1 MTAFSDSSLEQTRV
15 RRRFSANVVRAA
27 ALFAADL
34 GAILTAATVAF
45 LLHMVVQKPP
55 MLRAVERVEQYGM
68 KWSGWGTLLVLA
80 LLLAY
85 FAVRGHYTLRL
96 PFWLELKGLVLGSLL
111 AFLAD
116 GLTRVSVFGVSYGL
130 ESGLRWLLMIP
141 AFILTRHAAKTLLAR
156 CGFWTLRTMLIG
168 ERSALID
175 ARTVLNSERGLG
187 YEMIATTTLDETA
200 GWTETGL
207 GAAIWSSGCEFVV
220 FVVGAGELQ
229 SERSVISALD
239 RLGVPYALMPALS
252 SNLFPTARFRSQHF
266 FTPGAVMLIRE
277 NQLAR
282 FASRS
287 LKTALDSIAAC
298 LLVVLFS
305 PVFLILFWK
314 VRADGGPALFRH
326 ERIGANGKPFYCLKF
341 RTMVTNADQVLQD
354 LLLHDAEARTEWATK
369 RKLTK
374 DPRVTSIGSF
384 LRNTSLDE
392 LPQLFN
398 VIRGEMSLVGPRPI
412 VQAETH
418 HYGYNLTYYCE
429 AKPGITGLWQVS
441 GRSCT
446 TYDERV
452 KLDVW
457 YVQNW
462 SLWHDGAILFKTI
475 PAVLTR
481 KGAQ

>member
-1 MTAFSDSSLEQTRV
+1 MTAFSDSSIEQARL
-15 RRRFSANVVRAA
+15 RRRVSATAIRAL
-27 ALFAADL
+27 ALLSADL
-34 GAILTAATVAF
+34 AAFLTAATAT
-45 LLHMVVQKPP
+45 LLLRMVVQSQPP
-55 MLRAVERVEQYGM
+55 LLTDIDKLDQYGVR
-68 KWSGWGTLLVLA
+68 WSGWGTAAALA
-80 LLLAY
+80 LLLCY
-85 FAVRGHYTLRL
+85 FAIRGHYTLRL
-96 PFWLELKGLVLGSLL
+96 PFWLELKGLIVGSLL
-111 AFLAD
+111 ALIADMLVRVTVFDGGYGAD
-116 GLTRVSVFGVSYGL
+116 GA
-130 ESGLRWLLMIP
+130 RWLLFVPCAVLMRH
-141 AFILTRHAAKTLLAR
+141 AARTALTRHGL
-156 CGFWTLRTMLIG
+156 WTLRTMMIG
-168 ERSALID
+168 ERAALAD
-175 ARTVLNSERGLG
+175 ARTVLKAERGLG
-187 YEMIATTTLDETA
+187 YEIASTANLDEMA
-200 GWTETGL
+200 GWTETNL

-220 FVVGAGELQ
+220 FVVGGGDPLA
-229 SERSVISALD
+229 ERTAIAALD
-239 RLGVPYALMPALS
+239 GLNVSYALMPALQS
-252 SNLFPTARFRSQHF
+252 TPFPATRFRSQHF
-266 FTPGAVMLIRE
+266 FTPGAVMLVRE

-282 FASRS
+282 LVTRS
-287 LKTALDSIAAC
+287 LKTALDSVAAC
-298 LLVVLFS
+298 LLVMLFS

-326 ERIGANGKPFYCLKF
+326 ERIGANGRPFGCLKF

-354 LLLHDAEARTEWATK
+354 LLLQDADARAEWATR
-369 RKLTK
+369 RKLTR
-374 DPRVTSIGSF
+374 DPRVTPIGAF

-429 AKPGITGLWQVS
+429 TKPGITGLWQVS
-441 GRSCT
+441 GRSST

-481 KGAQ
+481 KGAE

>member
-1 MTAFSDSSLEQTRV
+1 M
-15 RRRFSANVVRAA
+15 
-27 ALFAADL
+27 
-34 GAILTAATVAF
+34 
-45 LLHMVVQKPP
+45 
-55 MLRAVERVEQYGM
+55 
-68 KWSGWGTLLVLA
+68 
-80 LLLAY
+80 
-85 FAVRGHYTLRL
+85 
-96 PFWLELKGLVLGSLL
+96 GS
-111 AFLAD
+111 
-116 GLTRVSVFGVSYGL
+116 
-130 ESGLRWLLMIP
+130 
-141 AFILTRHAAKTLLAR
+141 
-156 CGFWTLRTMLIG
+156 
-168 ERSALID
+168 
-175 ARTVLNSERGLG
+175 
-187 YEMIATTTLDETA
+187 
-200 GWTETGL
+200 
-207 GAAIWSSGCEFVV
+207 
-220 FVVGAGELQ
+220 GELQ
-229 SERSVISALD
+229 AERNVISALD
-239 RLGVPYALMPALS
+239 RLKVPYALMPALT
-252 SNLFPTARFRSQHF
+252 SNLFPTSRFKSQHF
-266 FTPGAVMLIRE
+266 FTPGAVMLVRE
-277 NQLAR
+277 NQLVR
-282 FASRS
+282 RVSRS

-298 LLVVLFS
+298 FLVVLFS

-326 ERIGANGKPFYCLKF
+326 ERIGANGKPFHCLKF
-341 RTMVTNADQVLQD
+341 RTMVTNADQVLQE
-354 LLLHDAEARTEWATK
+354 LLLYDAEARAEWATK
-369 RKLTK
+369 RKLTH
-374 DPRVTSIGSF
+374 DPRVTAIGSF

-441 GRSCT
+441 GRSST